1 MDSQQPCVH
10 PLPNTYTT
18 TKPPPK
24 SQAKMLEVEE
34 EVNLVPLNL
43 GMIAAYYYVQ
53 YATVELFA
61 SSVTAKTKVRAWP
74 QALLPYLAT
83 HSPVHG
89 L

>member
-1 MDSQQPCVH
+1 
-10 PLPNTYTT
+10 
-18 TKPPPK
+18 
-24 SQAKMLEVEE
+24 MLEMEE

-74 QALLPYLAT
+74 QALLPYLASLHAVLPGWFSKRQRT
-83 HSPVHG
+83 VAP
-89 L
+89 